1 MATFVLFGKYSESAI
16 KGISPARTKKA
27 NSIIAKLGGKII
39 SFYAL
44 MGKQDLMLVVELPGI
59 EEAMKASVALARASG
74 ISFTTSPAVTVEM
87 FDKLAAKV

>member
-1 MATFVLFGKYSESAI
+1 MATFVMFGKYSESAI
-16 KGISPARTKKA
+16 KAISPARTKKA
-27 NSIIAKLGGKII
+27 NSIIAKLGGKIV

-74 ISFTTSPAVTVEM
+74 ISFTTCPAVTVET
-87 FDKLAAKV
+87 FDKIAAKV

>member
-1 MATFVLFGKYSESAI
+1 MATFVMFGKYSESAV
-16 KGISPARTKKA
+16 KAISSARTKKA
-27 NSIIAKLGGKII
+27 NSIIAKLGGRIV

-74 ISFTTSPAVTVEM
+74 ISFTTCPAVTAET
-87 FDKLAAKV
+87 FDKIAAKV